1 MRPPITSIET
11 FHRLLAACRLPRVI
25 VTAPEL
31 SLFTAMGSGSWS
43 IQKLAQALDVSER
56 GVDILCRNLAMC
68 GLLRKRGKAYRNTP
82 FSATVLNAKHPKYR
96 GAHVELLQ
104 SHWVDWSRLTRV
116 VRTGSPL
123 ERDQPDLLAYRRR
136 FTAMHHRSLDVA
148 KEIAA
153 THRARKR
160 LPYLPPNF
168 MDEALAGS
176 V

>member
-1 MRPPITSIET
+1 MIRPPITSIET

-25 VTAPEL
+25 VTALEL

-96 GAHVELLQ
+96 GAYVELLQ

-136 FTAMHHRSLDVA
+136 FT
-148 KEIAA
+148 
-153 THRARKR
+153 
-160 LPYLPPNF
+160 
-168 MDEALAGS
+168 
-176 V
+176 

>member
-68 GLLRKRGKAYRNTP
+68 GLLRKREKAYRNTP

-96 GAHVELLQ
+96 GAYVELLQ
-104 SHWVDWSRLTRV
+104 SCLLYTSRCV
-116 VRTGSPL
+116 
-123 ERDQPDLLAYRRR
+123 
-136 FTAMHHRSLDVA
+136 
-148 KEIAA
+148 
-153 THRARKR
+153 
-160 LPYLPPNF
+160 
-168 MDEALAGS
+168 
-176 V
+176 

>member
-68 GLLRKRGKAYRNTP
+68 GIDMEHIGIPHYII
-82 FSATVLNAKHPKYR
+82 
-96 GAHVELLQ
+96 
-104 SHWVDWSRLTRV
+104 LTR
-116 VRTGSPL
+116 
-123 ERDQPDLLAYRRR
+123 LAP
-136 FTAMHHRSLDVA
+136 H
-148 KEIAA
+148 
-153 THRARKR
+153 
-160 LPYLPPNF
+160 P
-168 MDEALAGS
+168 
-176 V
+176 